1 MSSPMEV
8 CKSDMTRCAIEWQPS
23 EAAFSVWPPKTERA
37 SQGKRPYSVS
47 AVPDRMMLSESYTL
61 MGLGAR
67 STTTRS
73 CLLGSVSMGTL
84 AHTGWSFVA
93 ICAICLQVA
102 PINASGLLGRQ
113 PAKSGSTTQLEPTP
127 PRRFELP
134 ESIIPSLLLVEGAI
148 DSQIGKVGVSGQ
160 S

>member
-8 CKSDMTRCAIEWQPS
+8 CKSDMIRCALAIEWQPS

-47 AVPDRMMLSESYTL
+47 AVPVPDRMMLSYTL

-102 PINASGLLGRQ
+102 PINASATGLLGRQ
-113 PAKSGSTTQLEPTP
+113 PAKSGSTT
-127 PRRFELP
+127 
-134 ESIIPSLLLVEGAI
+134 
-148 DSQIGKVGVSGQ
+148 
-160 S
+160 